1 MIYLDLHTGIK
12 DFNHCW
18 RQTYINN
25 DIGYLCTFPDE
36 VGEGLGQGLGK
47 PSEADSGDLGV
58 EEWSSVGRLEPLS
71 LLPWGALGCRRAEAG
86 ESLEDLE
93 EEGWMV

>member
-1 MIYLDLHTGIK
+1 M
-12 DFNHCW
+12 
-18 RQTYINN
+18 
-25 DIGYLCTFPDE
+25 
-36 VGEGLGQGLGK
+36 GEGLGQGLGK

-71 LLPWGALGCRRAEAG
+71 LLPWGALGCRRAKAGDSLEAG

-93 EEGWMV
+93 EEGGVDGLGG